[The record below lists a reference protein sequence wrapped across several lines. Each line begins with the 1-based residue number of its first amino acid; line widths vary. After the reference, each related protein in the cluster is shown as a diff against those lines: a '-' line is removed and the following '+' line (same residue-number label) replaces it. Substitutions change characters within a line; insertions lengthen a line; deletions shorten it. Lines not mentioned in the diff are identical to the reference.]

1 MNYIESGKADGAKV
15 HYGGHRI
22 GEEGYYISPTI
33 FTETKP
39 NMKIVQEEIF
49 GPVCVVIKFT
59 DDDDIVRQANDSV
72 YGLAAAVF
80 SQNVTRALS
89 TAHKLKA
96 GTVWVNVA
104 NMLYPNVPFGGYKQ
118 SGIGRELG
126 EYALAK

>member
-49 GPVCVVIKFT
+49 GPVVALSKFKDEQEVIEL
-59 DDDDIVRQANDSV
+59 ANSTS
-72 YGLAAAVF
+72 YGLSSVVLTE
-80 SQNVTRALS
+80 NINRALRM
-89 TAHKLKA
+89 ANALEA
-96 GTVWVNVA
+96 GSVFVR
-104 NMLYPNVPFGGYKQ
+104 Y
-118 SGIGRELG
+118 
-126 EYALAK
+126 